1 VVGYNGVISMLS
13 MIANKFL
20 DIKDETCED
29 QWFEM
34 MR

>member
-1 VVGYNGVISMLS
+1 VVGYQGTINLLT
-13 MIANKFL
+13 MIVNKFL